1 MFILHTN
8 KGDTMGTKRE
18 YAISLGLATPGRGRL
33 SREAHA
39 AIDKAIAEGMTFSD
53 ATAKPVIQKPQKVA
67 REPQKR
73 AVATEESHTT
83 MADIHYRYDVDQLFV
98 GTDSHGKKH
107 TVNARQVCRNCGY
120 SLTSHIC
127 HNPEVLVSS
136 LEHIPV
142 TPK

>member
-1 MFILHTN
+1 
-8 KGDTMGTKRE
+8 MGTKRE

-33 SREAHA
+33 SREAHS
-39 AIDKAIAEGMTFSD
+39 AIDKAISEGMTFSD
-53 ATAKPVIQKPQKVA
+53 AAPKPVIRDTEKPA
-67 REPQKR
+67 REPQRR
-73 AVATEESHTT
+73 AVAVESDSHTT

-98 GTDSHGKKH
+98 GTDSQGKKH

-142 TPK
+142 VPK

>member
-1 MFILHTN
+1 
-8 KGDTMGTKRE
+8 MGTKRE

-53 ATAKPVIQKPQKVA
+53 ATPKPVVQRAPKTA
-67 REPQKR
+67 REPQRR
-73 AVATEESHTT
+73 AVVVEGESQTT
-83 MADIHYRYDVDQLFV
+83 MADVHYRYDVDQLFV
-98 GTDSHGKKH
+98 GVDSHGKKH

-142 TPK
+142 APK